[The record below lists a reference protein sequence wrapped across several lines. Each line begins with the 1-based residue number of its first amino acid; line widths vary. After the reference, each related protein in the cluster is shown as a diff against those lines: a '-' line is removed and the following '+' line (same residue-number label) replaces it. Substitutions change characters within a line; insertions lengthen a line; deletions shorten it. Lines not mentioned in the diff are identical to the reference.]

1 MGAPN
6 YHNFAAISGSSVYDR
21 EKRDRGKYYDAEIVS
36 GSAGATPGL
45 STGSFGAAFMLGA
58 GADDAKTQI
67 HMAAGGIITGPDL
80 TEKVLYEIGVSEVR
94 CEAGKVFIFKRQQ

>member
-1 MGAPN
+1 
-6 YHNFAAISGSSVYDR
+6 
-21 EKRDRGKYYDAEIVS
+21 
-36 GSAGATPGL
+36 
-45 STGSFGAAFMLGA
+45 MLGA